1 MKAPTGE
8 RWIHEIKY
16 DGFRLMAYRNA
27 DGVRLRTRQAADY
40 TSRYSRIV
48 LALEKL
54 NVKSICLDG
63 EVMCFTGIQQD
74 FDKLWNRTHDHEA
87 KLCAFDLLEL
97 NGEDLRNCPLG
108 ERKKMLFKIIRRMG
122 GIEYVEHLTGDG
134 PTIFKHA
141 CHLGYEGIVSKR
153 IDLPYRS
160 GRSKTWLKTKNEEHP
175 AMQRVREAFERNRN
189 ASAAY
194 LKGPPRRTAL
204 PAR

>member
-1 MKAPTGE
+1 MLNAYRPCIPTRALKAPTGE

-27 DGVRLRTRQAADY
+27 DGVRLTTRQGADY

-97 NGEDLRNCPLG
+97 NGGDLRDRPLG
-108 ERKKMLFKIIRRMG
+108 ERKRLLFKIIRRIG
-122 GIEYVEHLTGDG
+122 GIEYVEHLTADG
-134 PTIFKHA
+134 PAIFEHA
-141 CHLGYEGIVSKR
+141 CNLGYEGIVSKR
-153 IDLPYRS
+153 IDLPYRT
-160 GRSKTWLKTKNEEHP
+160 GRSKTWLKTKNKEHP
-175 AMQRVREAFERNRN
+175 AMQRVREAFERER
-189 ASAAY
+189 AS
-194 LKGPPRRTAL
+194 RS
-204 PAR
+204 